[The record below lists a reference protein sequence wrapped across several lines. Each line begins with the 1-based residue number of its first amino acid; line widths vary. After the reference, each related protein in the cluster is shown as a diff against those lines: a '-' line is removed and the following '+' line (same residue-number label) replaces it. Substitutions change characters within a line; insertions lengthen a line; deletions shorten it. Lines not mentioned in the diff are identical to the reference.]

1 MATERNVPAPTPL
14 ALEQERAS
22 RRNLPT
28 VCPEI
33 NFSRAL
39 FALKMGRG
47 TERGL
52 LGARHSQ
59 RDHLQKKVLD
69 LGQLFPG
76 IGFPVG
82 ITEHSCLSWT
92 QRRTGQSHTKTHHQ
106 LNGVKELPFSY

>member
-52 LGARHSQ
+52 WEQGTASVTIS
-59 RDHLQKKVLD
+59 K
-69 LGQLFPG
+69 
-76 IGFPVG
+76 
-82 ITEHSCLSWT
+82 
-92 QRRTGQSHTKTHHQ
+92 RR
-106 LNGVKELPFSY
+106 F